1 MPFAWS
7 WYSREFIETPPI
19 PPGISRTQMFPFDSV
34 RLALPWEVVSWACT
48 SCRPELYPLTS
59 QRGPSRSTKL
69 SANSFWRGA
78 CLAKKRRGWQ
88 SPVSLSRLEL
98 ARVSDVPGVPP
109 LAAEDQHGGQ
119 GPRRGLLRRQSPPL
133 HSQFGAAQRDLC
145 LPTMPFIYSELEL
158 CYSLHTFNIR
168 ARPERA
174 AKQGFFAFFF
184 CNCICILICIFC
196 MMKFL

>member
-34 RLALPWEVVSWACT
+34 RLALPWEVVTWACT

-78 CLAKKRRGWQ
+78 CLAKKEEVGSRLSPSHAWS
-88 SPVSLSRLEL
+88 SPVCPMSPEYPRWLLKINTEVRG
-98 ARVSDVPGVPP
+98 RGV
-109 LAAEDQHGGQ
+109 
-119 GPRRGLLRRQSPPL
+119 
-133 HSQFGAAQRDLC
+133 
-145 LPTMPFIYSELEL
+145 
-158 CYSLHTFNIR
+158 
-168 ARPERA
+168 
-174 AKQGFFAFFF
+174 AFFDV
-184 CNCICILICIFC
+184 NRLPCIRSSVQPNETFASPQCRSFIRS
-196 MMKFL
+196 